1 MGNRLLLLEL
11 LLYLSLKGDDLLL
24 QFSYL
29 LAYLE
34 SAALQLLLLS
44 LDAADILSQLGN
56 IQVQSLE
63 ALPKPCQFLLGLLQS
78 QSLSLNLILSLL
90 DHPLSLPDAHLAL
103 ANLAIQLAVL
113 SLNEP

>member
-24 QFSYL
+24 QLCYL
-29 LAYLE
+29 LVDLE

-56 IQVQSLE
+56 IQ
-63 ALPKPCQFLLGLLQS
+63 
-78 QSLSLNLILSLL
+78 I
-90 DHPLSLPDAHLAL
+90 
-103 ANLAIQLAVL
+103 
-113 SLNEP
+113 